1 MRKFHLKLGVLA
13 LVASGLITTVGC
25 SSDDHNYLIKVD
37 PKPEGPEEPG
47 EAVEKATLKVEVV
60 TVEEESVTFKFEA
73 TGAEKIYYL
82 VQEKDLAVTAKQVME
97 KGTLVTDA
105 KAEQVVKELEADK
118 EYVLYAVALNKEDAV
133 TFDEKGTAFK
143 TKKAI
148 DIAITITDVDSTHER
163 VIFTVTPT
171 GAVKM
176 RYMIVEKSA
185 MEGRTMTA
193 EEVLEEGFSIVKV
206 DGPTT
211 LKPKVPKPDTDYI
224 IYVAGISATDA
235 QLLVQEEARTKK
247 ESEAP
252 VDEELKIMTNMNF
265 VGDEVGHTVAY
276 YLYLSSDQW
285 EVQFTVAAAQA
296 EEDVLKEGRYVL
308 NASQRPGRPGA
319 DEVSRTFKILN
330 KGTNALDTDI
340 DYGEIKIA
348 KTSATDY
355 KVEIEMVRK
364 SDVTK
369 RFKAKF
375 EGVPV
380 KGEPRS

>member
-1 MRKFHLKLGVLA
+1 MKNFHLKLGVLA
-13 LVASGLITTVGC
+13 LITSGLLTTVGC
-25 SSDDHNYLIKVD
+25 SSDDHNYLIKVN
-37 PKPEGPEEPG
+37 PGPEEPG
-47 EAVEKATLKVEVV
+47 ESAEKATLKVEVV

-82 VQEKDLAVTAKQVME
+82 IQEKNLAITAKQVRE
-97 KGTLVTDA
+97 EGQLVADA
-105 KAEQVVKELEADK
+105 KVEQVVKELEADK
-118 EYVLYAVALNKEDAV
+118 EYVLYALALNKEDVV

-148 DIAITITDVDSTHER
+148 DIAISITDVDATHER
-163 VIFTVTPT
+163 VIFTVNPT

-176 RYMIVEKSA
+176 RYMIVEKST

-206 DGPTT
+206 DGPST
-211 LKPKVPKPDTDYI
+211 LKPKVAKPNTDYI
-224 IYVAGISATDA
+224 IYVAGISATDIH
-235 QLLVQEEARTKK
+235 LLVQEEARTKE

-252 VDEELKIMTNMNF
+252 IDEELQIMTNMNF

-276 YLYLSSDQW
+276 YLYLSNDQW

-296 EEDVLKEGRYVL
+296 EEDVLKEGRYIR
-308 NASQRPGRPGA
+308 NASQGPGRPGA
-319 DEVSRTFKILN
+319 DEVAKAFKIMN
-330 KGTNALDTDI
+330 KETNALDTDI
-340 DYGEIKIA
+340 DYGEIRIA

-380 KGEPRS
+380 KGEPRP